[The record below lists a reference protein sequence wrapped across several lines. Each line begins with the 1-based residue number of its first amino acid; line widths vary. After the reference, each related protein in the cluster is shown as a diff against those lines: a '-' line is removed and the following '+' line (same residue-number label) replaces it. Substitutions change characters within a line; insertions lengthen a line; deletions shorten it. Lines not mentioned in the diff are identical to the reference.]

1 MRVSAILLVVVV
13 LLGLSSVM
21 GAHRLKSKLAAKSMA
36 KADGN
41 SCTYLGETQQ
51 CSVWCTE
58 NCGAPCSSCE
68 SQSGNVCACDDV
80 PAINTKTLAKAD
92 GNSCTY
98 LGATQQ
104 CSVWCTENCG
114 APCSSCESQS
124 GNECACD
131 DVPAINTKKAAVWV
145 RDPVGNS
152 CSYLGETQ
160 QCSEW
165 CTSTCGAPCST
176 CAEGSNDVVCA
187 CDEIPAI
194 SDIKTS
200 PLEANNNNMKTS
212 PLEANN
218 NNKVW
223 IKAATEQGYSCSY
236 LGETQD
242 CATWCTNTCGAP
254 CSTCFGSEDNNN
266 VCECDTIPAISDIK
280 TSPLEANNN
289 NVWVRDPVGNSCSYL
304 GETQECSEWC
314 TNTCG
319 APCSSCEAG
328 SNDVVCSCDEVPALN
343 DKVLVADPAG
353 NSCTYLG
360 ETQECSVWCTENC
373 GAPCSS
379 CESGSGNVCAC
390 DDTPAINTVKSAKWI
405 KADGN
410 SCSYLGVTQQ
420 CSEWCTNTCGAPCS
434 ACEIADGSVCACDD
448 IPAINTAAAV
458 WIRDPV
464 GNSCSYLG
472 ETQECSEWCTN
483 TCGAPCSSCEAGSND
498 VVCACDD
505 IPAISDVAIKNGQK
519 VSKKH

>member
-1 MRVSAILLVVVV
+1 MRVSALLLVVVV
-13 LLGLSSVM
+13 LLALS
-21 GAHRLKSKLAAKSMA
+21 GAMAGGRLKAKLAAKTLA

-41 SCTYLGETQQ
+41 SCTYLGATQE
-51 CSVWCTE
+51 CSVWCSA
-58 NCGAPCSSCE
+58 NCGGPCSSCE
-68 SQSGNVCACDDV
+68 SQSGNVCACDDI
-80 PAINTKTLAKAD
+80 PAINDKKLIKAD

-114 APCSSCESQS
+114 APCSSCESES
-124 GNECACD
+124 GAVCACD
-131 DVPAINTKKAAVWV
+131 DTPAINTKKAAVWI

-160 QCSEW
+160 ECSEW
-165 CTSTCGAPCST
+165 CTDTCGAPCST

-194 SDIKTS
+194 SDIK
-200 PLEANNNNMKTS
+200 L
-212 PLEANN
+212 
-218 NNKVW
+218 
-223 IKAATEQGYSCSY
+223 
-236 LGETQD
+236 D
-242 CATWCTNTCGAP
+242 
-254 CSTCFGSEDNNN
+254 
-266 VCECDTIPAISDIK
+266 
-280 TSPLEANNN
+280 
-289 NVWVRDPVGNSCSYL
+289 
-304 GETQECSEWC
+304 
-314 TNTCG
+314 
-319 APCSSCEAG
+319 
-328 SNDVVCSCDEVPALN
+328 
-343 DKVLVADPAG
+343 G

-360 ETQECSVWCTENC
+360 ATQQCSVWCTENC

-379 CESGSGNVCAC
+379 CESESGAVCAC

-448 IPAINTAAAV
+448 LPAINTAAAV

-472 ETQECSEWCTN
+472 ETQECSEWCTD
-483 TCGAPCSSCEAGSND
+483 TCGAPCSTCAEGSND
-498 VVCACDD
+498 VVCACDE
-505 IPAISDVAIKNGQK
+505 IPAISDVAIKNGKK
-519 VSKKH
+519 VSKKQ